1 MVQNL
6 KALLVVLIVCLPAL
20 ALARRA
26 LAAILPGDAFA
37 VRAQAW
43 LVLTVAAFV
52 APSFWLYAAVAAP
65 VMLWATQRDPNPAAL
80 YLVLLFAVPHA
91 EVPVPSVLVHELFDL
106 SHPRLLALTLLAGTA
121 WRLHR
126 QRGTSPGLGDW
137 LVVGYIVLAVGLMVP
152 HDSATHSLRRVFLFC
167 VDNLVLF
174 YVFSRIRP
182 EVGALRDVLGA
193 WVMSGLLLA
202 PVGVVETLRSW
213 LLYNGIG
220 DQWDAPSVF
229 AYLLRGDL
237 LRAQATTGHSL
248 TLGYWLAMSWGFF
261 LLLQRDWT
269 SRWIRLLAGALL
281 IAGLGAALSRGPWI
295 TAVLMTM
302 VFMVLHPRGAGAAI
316 KGVAAV
322 TLALTLALASPV
334 GEQIIGLLPFV
345 GNVDAANVEYRQRLF
360 ETTLPLILANPIGGN
375 PDVLSNLESLRQGQ
389 GIIDLVNGY
398 ILVALYY
405 GLGGLALFAGLLLA
419 AAARALAAWRHWR
432 RIDEGAAL
440 CAASLFAAM
449 AASIFF
455 IATAGF
461 GLPTYLLAGICFSVA
476 RMAGARQ
483 CGAAAVARQ
492 PLMSVRAP
500 HAT

>member
-6 KALLVVLIVCLPAL
+6 KALLVVLMVCLPAL

-26 LAAILPGDAFA
+26 LGPSMPRGAFA

-52 APSFWLYAAVAAP
+52 APSFWFYAAVAAP

-91 EVPVPSVLVHELFDL
+91 EVPLPSVLVNELFDL

-126 QRGTSPGLGDW
+126 QRAAPLGLGDW
-137 LVVGYIVLAVGLMVP
+137 LVLGYIVLAVGLMVP
-152 HDSATHSLRRVFLFC
+152 HDSATHSLRRLFLFG

-182 EVGALRDVLGA
+182 EAGALRDVLGA

-202 PVGVVETLRSW
+202 PVGVFETLRTW

-248 TLGYWLAMSWGFF
+248 TLGYWLAMAWGFF
-261 LLLQRDWT
+261 LMLQRDWPP
-269 SRWIRLLAGALL
+269 RWLRLAVGALL
-281 IAGLGAALSRGPWI
+281 VAGMGAALSRGPWI
-295 TAVLMTM
+295 TAVLMTL
-302 VFMVLHPRGAGAAI
+302 VFMVLNPRGAGAAL
-316 KGVAAV
+316 KGVALV
-322 TLALTLALASPV
+322 TVALVLALASPV
-334 GEQIIGLLPFV
+334 GDSIICLLPFV

-405 GLGGLALFAGLLLA
+405 GLGGLVLFAGLLLA
-419 AAARALAAWRHWR
+419 AAARTLAAWRHWR
-432 RIDEGAAL
+432 RRDEGAAL
-440 CAASLFAAM
+440 CAAVLFAAM
-449 AASIFF
+449 VASIFF
-455 IATAGF
+455 IATAGY
-461 GLPTYLLAGICFSVA
+461 GLPTYLLAGVCFSAA
-476 RMAGARQ
+476 RMAGAARR
-483 CGAAAVARQ
+483 AAAGPARP
-492 PLMSVRAP
+492 PLMPVRAP